1 VTQAHVTQ
9 AHVTQA
15 HETQAH
21 MTQAHVTIHT
31 KPYLSVSHASQALP
45 RDARAEHKAIGGRG
59 GGLAL
64 GMCLSLSMSVH
75 A

>member
-1 VTQAHVTQ
+1 MTG

-59 GGLAL
+59 GGGGLAL

>member
-1 VTQAHVTQ
+1 MTG

-15 HETQAH
+15 HEAQAH

-45 RDARAEHKAIGGRG
+45 RDARAEHKAIGRRGGG